1 MDIAIE
7 KQERFWQFP
16 AKALIPLGFA
26 ALLLVVLFYDGLA
39 YMVGEW
45 EREEYSHG
53 YLLPIVTA
61 FFIWQKS
68 TDIAKVQF
76 GDFWPGL
83 AVVVLGVVVY
93 FMGELGTLYTIVQY
107 AFLLTL
113 GGLFLALMGWR
124 GFKIIW
130 VPLLLLVFTVP
141 LPSFLYN
148 NLSSALQLISSKL
161 GVEFIRLFGITVFLE
176 GNIIDLG
183 VMKLQVVEACN
194 GLRYLFPLMSLGF
207 IAAYL
212 FDGAFWKRAVIF
224 LSTIPIT
231 VFMNSFRI
239 GVIGILVDNWGQSMA
254 EGFLHDFEG
263 WVVFMACSAILLFEM
278 WLLAKIGKERR
289 PFAEVFGVE
298 YPEPLPKG
306 VEITNRPVSK
316 PFIASI
322 VVLVLAL
329 IGSQF
334 LTEREEHLPDVPSY
348 AGFPKE
354 VEQWQGRL
362 GKMEQKFIDT
372 LKFDDYVIADYL
384 HPDQAAV
391 NLYVAYY
398 GSQRKGA
405 SIHSPRSCIPGGG
418 WEIQSHSTKTVEGVQ
433 IGGKPLQVNRLLI
446 QLGDTR
452 QLVYY
457 WFQQRGRVMTN
468 EYLVKWYLFWDAL
481 TRNRTDGALVR
492 LTTVAP
498 GNMDIAE
505 ADRALEEFARDI
517 GPQLEKYIPD

>member
-1 MDIAIE
+1 MNRKD
-7 KQERFWQFP
+7 KYWQFP
-16 AKALIPLGFA
+16 IA
-26 ALLLVVLFYDGLA
+26 ALLPLGLATLLLVALFFDGLVQ
-39 YMVGEW
+39 MVGEW
-45 EREEYSHG
+45 EKEEYSHG

-68 TDIAKVQF
+68 TDIAKVEF

-83 AVVVLGVVVY
+83 AVVVLGVIAY

-124 GFKIIW
+124 GFRLIW
-130 VPLLLLVFTVP
+130 VPFLLLLFTVP
-141 LPSFLYN
+141 LPDFLYN

-161 GVEFIRLFGITVFLE
+161 GVEFIRMFGITVFLE
-176 GNIIDLG
+176 GNVIDLG
-183 VMKLQVVEACN
+183 DMKLQVVEACS

-212 FDGAFWKRAVIF
+212 FDAAFWKRAVVF

-239 GVIGILVDNWGQSMA
+239 GVIGVLVDNWGRSMA
-254 EGFLHDFEG
+254 EGFIHDFEG
-263 WVVFMACSAILLFEM
+263 WVVFMACSVVLLLEM
-278 WLLAKIGKERR
+278 WLLSKIGKERR
-289 PFAEVFGVE
+289 PFSEVFGVE
-298 YPEPLPKG
+298 YPEPLPESADIG
-306 VEITNRPVSK
+306 ARPVSK

-322 VVLVLAL
+322 VVLALAL

-334 LTEREEHLPDVPSY
+334 ITQREESLPDLPSY
-348 AGFPKE
+348 ASFPME
-354 VEQWQGRL
+354 VEQWHGRP
-362 GKMEQKFIDT
+362 GTMEQKFIDA
-372 LKFDDYVIADYL
+372 LKFDDYMIADYV
-384 HPDQAAV
+384 HPDSAAV

-398 GSQRKGA
+398 ASQRKGA
-405 SIHSPRSCIPGGG
+405 SIHSPRTCIPGGG
-418 WEIQSHSTKTVEGVQ
+418 WEIQSHSIHTVEGVQ
-433 IGGKPLQVNRLLI
+433 IGAQPLKVNRLLI

-468 EYLVKWYLFWDAL
+468 EYLVKWFLFWDAL
-481 TRNRTDGALVR
+481 TKNRTDGALVR
-492 LTTVAP
+492 LTIVVPA
-498 GNMDIAE
+498 NMDIAE
-505 ADRALEEFARDI
+505 ADRTLEEFARDV
-517 GPQLEKYIPD
+517 GPQLERYIPE

>member
-1 MDIAIE
+1 MDN
-7 KQERFWQFP
+7 KDQYWQFSFR
-16 AKALIPLGFA
+16 ALLPLGIA
-26 ALLLVVLFYDGLA
+26 ALLLVALFFDGLVA
-39 YMVGEW
+39 MVDKW
-45 EREEYSHG
+45 NSDEYSHG
-53 YLLPIVTA
+53 YLLPIITA

-68 TDIAKVQF
+68 TAIAKVEF

-83 AVVVLGVVVY
+83 AVVILGVLIY

-113 GGLFLALMGWR
+113 GGLFMALMGLR
-124 GFKIIW
+124 GFRLIW
-130 VPLLLLVFTVP
+130 VPLLLLLFTVP

-161 GVEFIRLFGITVFLE
+161 GVGFIRLFGITVFLE
-176 GNIIDLG
+176 GNVIDLG
-183 VMKLQVVEACN
+183 VMKLQVVEACS

-212 FDGAFWKRAVIF
+212 FEGAFWKRAVIF

-239 GVIGILVDNWGQSMA
+239 GVIGILVDNWGQPMA
-254 EGFLHDFEG
+254 MGFLHDFEG

-278 WLLAKIGKERR
+278 WLLAKIGKEKK
-289 PFAEVFGVE
+289 ALNEVFGVE
-298 YPEPLPKG
+298 YPQPLPEG
-306 VEITNRPVSK
+306 ADIATRPISK

-322 VVLVLAL
+322 VVLALAL
-329 IGSQF
+329 ISSQF
-334 LTEREEHLPDVPSY
+334 LTKRDEFIPEVPSY
-348 AGFPKE
+348 SSFPMQ
-354 VEQWQGRL
+354 VEQWQGTS
-362 GKMEQKFIDT
+362 GTMEQKFIDA
-372 LKFDDYVIADYL
+372 LKFDDYMMADYR
-384 HPDQAAV
+384 HPGGASV

-418 WEIQSHSTKTVEGVQ
+418 WEIQSLSTRTIEGVK
-433 IGGKPLQVNRLLI
+433 IGDKQLQVNRLMI

-492 LTTVAP
+492 LTAVAP
-498 GNMDIAE
+498 KSVDIAE
-505 ADRALEEFARDI
+505 VDRTLEEFARDI
-517 GPQLEKYIPD
+517 GPQLERYIPE